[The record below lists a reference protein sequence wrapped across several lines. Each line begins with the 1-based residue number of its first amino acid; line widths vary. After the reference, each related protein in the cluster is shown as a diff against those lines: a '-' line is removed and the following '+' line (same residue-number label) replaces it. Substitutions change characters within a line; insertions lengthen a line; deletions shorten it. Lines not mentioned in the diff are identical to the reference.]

1 MEGTFITT
9 ELRGALAKVAVF
21 LLVQGLVYL
30 ILTNSSDVFSKDN
43 KKLRS
48 LSFRSMRSMSV
59 RRVLAPFSDVPVGT
73 DEPSSPS
80 LLSSW

>member
-30 ILTNSSDVFSKDN
+30 ILTNSSDVFSKD
-43 KKLRS
+43 KKL
-48 LSFRSMRSMSV
+48 V
-59 RRVLAPFSDVPVGT
+59 
-73 DEPSSPS
+73 
-80 LLSSW
+80 